1 MLGIKYANAI
11 QFRCFTKSSANFLI
25 LLSRVVICC
34 FWKFTSLVAQI
45 RTPNYLTKWK
55 ERFIIFFGIQTK
67 NLTKFVEFSTQK
79 MWYIFI
85 NLGEETFFVFL
96 KTSQVLDNCLRDIWL
111 NVKIAEVS
119 NFVEIQDFESSEALC
134 CCRDCWNPRPKR
146 TFEVLSLIRSFKE
159 RERYK
164 RQLARLFFLAKP
176 FAKSLRN
183 SNFTILLRHPGAGLG
198 FLYVRRF
205 CLQRRKLGQRGRDAA
220 LWSWFQFP
228 TELGGSLEVPKGY
241 KHAQAE
247 SQKAQWIDYL
257 MPCLNFVICHF
268 YAWLC

>member
-1 MLGIKYANAI
+1 MPGIKYANAI

-159 RERYK
+159 REHYK
-164 RQLARLFFLAKP
+164 RQLATFFSKTICKELAKFKLCHFIQTP
-176 FAKSLRN
+176 RCWIRFRYICQRVLSSL
-183 SNFTILLRHPGAGLG
+183 PKVGAAWH
-198 FLYVRRF
+198 RS
-205 CLQRRKLGQRGRDAA
+205 C
-220 LWSWFQFP
+220 
-228 TELGGSLEVPKGY
+228 
-241 KHAQAE
+241 
-247 SQKAQWIDYL
+247 
-257 MPCLNFVICHF
+257 FVILISIPNR
-268 YAWLC
+268 AGRVPRSAQGVQTRPI